1 MVIAALSLHPDV
13 FDPKLIN
20 EETIHRVEAWVDTR
34 VFGST
39 NMTTCALIPFA
50 DALNHSD
57 AWINMNTVNKS
68 IHHLGNKAP
77 GAYFRPE
84 KYLIDFSV
92 ILS

>member
-1 MVIAALSLHPDV
+1 
-13 FDPKLIN
+13 
-20 EETIHRVEAWVDTR
+20 
-34 VFGST
+34 
-39 NMTTCALIPFA
+39 LIPFA